1 MEENLIPKSESTTKV
16 YQNTLGLSVAPS
28 NPDEFPIV
36 YADNVWDVV
45 NSGTNLSELLENI
58 GQFDQ
63 HTINELFA
71 RILIEGIGA
80 GTSFNNDFNNDF
92 GN

>member
-1 MEENLIPKSESTTKV
+1 MEPIKNDTNKV
-16 YQNTLGLSVAPS
+16 SQNSLGLSFTPS
-28 NPDEFPIV
+28 NPNEFPIA
-36 YADNVWDVV
+36 YADNVWDIV
-45 NSGTNLSELLENI
+45 NSETNLSELLENI

-71 RILIEGIGA
+71 KILIEHGMGGA
-80 GTSFNNDFNNDF
+80 GTSFNSDFNNDF

>member
-1 MEENLIPKSESTTKV
+1 MEPIKNDTNKV
-16 YQNTLGLSVAPS
+16 SQSSLGLSLAPS
-28 NPDEFPIV
+28 NPNEFPIV

-45 NSGTNLSELLENI
+45 NSETNLAELLENI

-71 RILIEGIGA
+71 RILIEGGIGGS